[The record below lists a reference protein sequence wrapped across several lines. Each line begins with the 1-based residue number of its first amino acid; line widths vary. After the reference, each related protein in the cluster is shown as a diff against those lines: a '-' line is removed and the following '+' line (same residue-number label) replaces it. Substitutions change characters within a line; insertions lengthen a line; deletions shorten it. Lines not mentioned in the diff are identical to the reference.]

1 MMLRQVLLGGVVAA
15 GLAVSG
21 AGVSAALMDLPQD
34 AVPVQDPV
42 GDALRGTVPAPAPK
56 SIQVPV
62 TPTAANPS
70 ANGAPAPATVQPAE
84 GEIVQEEVDPDA
96 EAETTDE
103 ETAVAVVEE
112 PLEPGPR
119 RRLPVAIVQA
129 IDKTT
134 AESMRFEVEVGGRPV
149 RFSRSLIFK
158 VRACEV
164 TGPGELTEDA
174 IAYLEVGIQPRSQ
187 AASNEARQ
195 VFKGWMFASSP
206 SVNAL
211 QHPNYD
217 AWVVGCKA

>member
-1 MMLRQVLLGGVVAA
+1 MIMRQVLLGGVVAA

-21 AGVSAALMDLPQD
+21 VGISAALMDLPQD
-34 AVPVQDPV
+34 AVPVADPV
-42 GDALRGTVPAPAPK
+42 GDALRER
-56 SIQVPV
+56 
-62 TPTAANPS
+62 AAPS
-70 ANGAPAPATVQPAE
+70 ATAILNGATPVPPVVVSPQGDGVA
-84 GEIVQEEVDPDA
+84 VQEEVP
-96 EAETTDE
+96 E
-103 ETAVAVVEE
+103 EVLEEVVQEEVAAPEIVVEQTE
-112 PLEPGPR
+112 PTPR

-134 AESMRFEVEVGGRPV
+134 AETMRFEVEVGGRPV

-164 TGPGELTEDA
+164 SNPGELTEDA
-174 IAYLEVGIQPRSQ
+174 IAYIEVGIQPRNQ

-206 SVNAL
+206 SVNPL